1 MTALPNAIND
11 AVVGQQVQAYA
22 TFYLPDTTEGYGLV
36 ATYEIIDA
44 DDAVWTSGTAT
55 NLVTS
60 PMGSRTKAIAS
71 ASVNIPYTIPVEFY
85 GTKYQLAWNLH
96 DAEGQIISSFI
107 ESFNVKPAVQAGVYG
122 VPDIVEANTNR
133 TELIAVLPSVEQ
145 VEVTVF
151 KQNTVLNDGNPI
163 ILLPGNKVFN
173 GTEYSGS
180 MDHTILAGVNSAV
193 SNPEL
198 ARIRRLE
205 MLARGIDPTV
215 AGATS
220 SAGLTPSLE
229 PYNLYWQYI
238 DEDSGQL
245 NVQDSYLYHVTPMI
259 LQAAKELQQRVNR
272 ANNVG
277 RLEELTID
285 LNVII
290 PFLKQGG
297 DMFNSVG
304 MPTYFNFTMANGP
317 FRHYWVTCAAVLL
330 LRSQYLMEAER
341 SMVMQGQST
350 QLDIDIT
357 QYYETAAADAESF
370 INTYLPEFK
379 QNLNR
384 KGIVD
389 GDGNYEGG
397 AFSRNVGAM
406 GIQLSATTN
415 LYFGWRNYYSR
426 RGMF

>member
-11 AVVGQQVQAYA
+11 AVVGQQVQAFA
-22 TFYLPDTTEGYGLV
+22 TFYLPDTQAPHGLV
-36 ATYEIIDA
+36 ARYEITDA
-44 DDAVWTSGTAT
+44 DDAVWTSGIAT

-60 PMGSRTKAIAS
+60 PSGSKTKVIAS
-71 ASVNIPYTIPVEFY
+71 ASVNIPYTLPVEFY
-85 GTKYQLAWNLH
+85 GTKYQLAWSLTNE
-96 DAEGQIISSFI
+96 DGQIVSTFI
-107 ESFNVKPAVQAGVYG
+107 EAFNVKPVLQAGVYG
-122 VPDIVEANTNR
+122 VPDIVEANTAQ
-133 TELIAVLPSVEQ
+133 TELIAVLPSNEP
-145 VEVTVF
+145 VEVICF
-151 KQNTVLNDGNPI
+151 KQNSMLGSAVTLQ
-163 ILLPGNKVFN
+163 PGNKVFN
-173 GTEYSGS
+173 GTEYTGVMS
-180 MDHTILAGVNSAV
+180 HAGLV
-193 SNPEL
+193 SNAGAQQAMSEQM
-198 ARIRRLE
+198 RLQLL
-205 MLARGIDPTV
+205 MRGLTPSNTTTT
-215 AGATS
+215 GATS
-220 SAGLTPSLE
+220 LTPSLE
-229 PYNLYWQYI
+229 PYNLYWQYV
-238 DEDSGQL
+238 DEDSGSIQ
-245 NVQDSYLYHVTPMI
+245 VQDSYLYHVTPMI

-304 MPTYFNFTMANGP
+304 MPTYFNFTKANGP
-317 FRHYWVTCAAVLL
+317 FRHFWVSCAAVLL

-341 SMVMQGQST
+341 SMVMQGQSVT
-350 QLDIDIT
+350 LDLDIT

-370 INTYLPEFK
+370 VDKYLPEFK

-389 GDGNYEGG
+389 GDGDYEGG
-397 AFSRNVGAM
+397 ALSRNTGAI

-426 RGMF
+426 RGLF